1 MAEYLVTGGAG
12 FIGGHLA
19 ERLVRDGKSV
29 RVLDDFSSGREA
41 NLRSWGD
48 RAEMVRGDI
57 RDSAAVARAMSG
69 VRVVFHLAAL
79 PSVPK
84 SVADPRT
91 SHDINVNG
99 TLNVLLAARDAGVR
113 RLVFSSSSAVYG
125 DSPELPKREDMT
137 PTPISPY
144 GLHKLIGEQYGE
156 LFTRTYGLPTVSLRY
171 FNVYGPRQDPQSEYA
186 AAIPKFITS
195 LLAGRAPTVFGD
207 GEQTRD
213 FTYVAD
219 VVDANLAAA
228 GAGSQAAGRTFNIAG
243 GRRISV
249 NELISTING
258 ILSSA
263 IAPNYAPPRPG
274 DVLHSQADVAKAK
287 ALLGITGRVD
297 LAEGLRRTVEWF
309 RQGGGSPT
317 S

>member
-1 MAEYLVTGGAG
+1 MSEYLVTGGAG

-29 RVLDDFSSGREA
+29 CILDNFSSGREA

-48 RAEMVRGDI
+48 RAEIIRGDI
-57 RDSAAVARAMSG
+57 RDRADVTRALSG

-84 SVADPRT
+84 SVADPLT

-99 TLNVLLAARDAGVR
+99 TLNVLIAARDARVQ

-125 DSPELPKREDMT
+125 DSPDLPKREDMT

-144 GLHKLIGEQYGE
+144 GLHKLVGEQYGQ
-156 LFTRTYGLPTVSLRY
+156 LFTRTYGLQTVSLRY

-186 AAIPKFITS
+186 AAIPKFITC
-195 LLAGRAPTVFGD
+195 LLAGRPPTVFGD

-213 FTYVAD
+213 FTYVAN

-228 GAGSQAAGRTFNIAG
+228 AASPEAVGQTCNIAG

-249 NELISTING
+249 NELIATLKN
-258 ILSSA
+258 ILGSF
-263 IAPNYAPPRPG
+263 IAPAYAPPRPG
-274 DVLHSQADVAKAK
+274 DVLHSLADIAKAQR
-287 ALLGITGRVD
+287 LLGVAARVE

-309 RQGGGSPT
+309 RRQSPA

>member
-29 RVLDDFSSGREA
+29 RILDDFSSGREA
-41 NLRSWGD
+41 NLKGWGD
-48 RAEMVRGDI
+48 RAEIIRGDI
-57 RDSAAVARAMSG
+57 RDPATVARALSG
-69 VRVVFHLAAL
+69 VRVVFHFAAL

-84 SVADPRT
+84 SVADPMT

-99 TLNVLLAARDAGVR
+99 TLNVLMAARDARVQR
-113 RLVFSSSSAVYG
+113 VVFSSSSAVYG
-125 DSPELPKREDMT
+125 DSPELPKREDMK

-144 GLHKLIGEQYGE
+144 GLHKLVGEQYGE
-156 LFTRTYGLPTVSLRY
+156 LFSRTYGLQTVSLRY

-186 AAIPKFITS
+186 AAIPRFITS
-195 LLAGRAPTVFGD
+195 LIAGRPPTVFGD

-213 FTYVAD
+213 FTYVAN

-228 GAGSQAAGRTFNIAG
+228 KAGPEAVGQTFNVAG

-249 NELISTING
+249 NELIATINN
-258 ILSSA
+258 ILGSA
-263 IAPNYAPPRPG
+263 IAPVYAPPRPG
-274 DVLHSQADVAKAK
+274 DVLHSLADVARAK
-287 ALLGITGRVD
+287 RLLNIEARIE

-309 RQGGGSPT
+309 RF
-317 S
+317 

>member
-1 MAEYLVTGGAG
+1 MPESLVTGGAG

-29 RVLDDFSSGREA
+29 RILDNFSSGREA

-48 RAEMVRGDI
+48 RAEIIRDDI
-57 RDSAAVARAMSG
+57 RNRAAVASAMTG

-84 SVADPRT
+84 SVADPVT

-99 TLNVLLAARDAGVR
+99 TLNVLLAARDARVQ
-113 RLVFSSSSAVYG
+113 RLVFTSSSAVYG
-125 DSPELPKREDMT
+125 DSPTLPKREDMT

-144 GLHKLIGEQYGE
+144 GLHKLIGEQYCA
-156 LFTRTYGLPTVSLRY
+156 LFTRAYALQTVSLRY

-195 LLAGRAPTVFGD
+195 LLSGRPPTIFGD

-213 FTYVAD
+213 FTYVAN
-219 VVDANLAAA
+219 VVDGNLAAA
-228 GAGSQAAGRTFNIAG
+228 AAAPEAVGQTFNIAG

-249 NELISTING
+249 NELIATLNN
-258 ILSSA
+258 ILGTQ
-263 IAPNYAPPRPG
+263 ITPTYAPPRPG
-274 DVLHSQADVAKAK
+274 DVLHSLADITKAHR
-287 ALLGITGRVD
+287 LLDGTPRVE

-309 RQGGGSPT
+309 RQ
-317 S
+317 

>member
-1 MAEYLVTGGAG
+1 MPEYLVTGGAG

-19 ERLVRDGKSV
+19 ERLVRDGKSI
-29 RVLDDFSSGREA
+29 RILDNFSSGREA

-48 RAEMVRGDI
+48 RAEIIRDDI
-57 RDSAAVARAMSG
+57 RDRAAVARAMAG
-69 VRVVFHLAAL
+69 IRIVFHLAAL

-84 SVADPRT
+84 SVADPLT

-99 TLNVLLAARDAGVR
+99 TLNVLLAARDARVQR
-113 RLVFSSSSAVYG
+113 VVFTSSSAVYG
-125 DSPELPKREDMT
+125 DSPTLPKREDMT

-144 GLHKLIGEQYGE
+144 GLHKLIGEQYCA
-156 LFTRTYGLPTVSLRY
+156 LFTRAWGLQTVSLRY

-186 AAIPKFITS
+186 AAIPKFIAS

-213 FTYVAD
+213 FTYVANI
-219 VVDANLAAA
+219 VDANLAAA
-228 GAGSQAAGRTFNIAG
+228 AAPEAAGQTFNIAG

-249 NELISTING
+249 NELIATLNQ
-258 ILSSA
+258 ILGTA
-263 IAPNYAPPRPG
+263 VAPSYAPPRPG
-274 DVLHSQADVAKAK
+274 DVLHSLADITKANR
-287 ALLGITGRVD
+287 LLDGTPRVE

-309 RQGGGSPT
+309 RQS
-317 S
+317 

>member
-1 MAEYLVTGGAG
+1 MSEYLVTGGAG

-29 RVLDDFSSGREA
+29 RILDNFSSGREA
-41 NLRSWGD
+41 NLRDWGD
-48 RAEMVRGDI
+48 HAEIIRDDI
-57 RDSAAVARAMSG
+57 RDRAAVARAMTG
-69 VRVVFHLAAL
+69 IRVVFHLAAL

-84 SVADPRT
+84 SVADPVT

-99 TLNVLLAARDAGVR
+99 TLNVLMAARDARVQR
-113 RLVFSSSSAVYG
+113 VVFTSSSAVYG
-125 DSPELPKREDMT
+125 DSPTLPKREDMT

-144 GLHKLIGEQYGE
+144 GLHKLIGEQYCA
-156 LFTRTYGLPTVSLRY
+156 LFTRAYGLQTVSLRY

-195 LLAGRAPTVFGD
+195 LIAGRAPTVFGD

-213 FTYVAD
+213 FTYVAN
-219 VVDANLAAA
+219 VVDGNLAAA
-228 GAGSQAAGRTFNIAG
+228 DAAPEAVGQVFNIAG

-249 NELISTING
+249 NELIATLNS
-258 ILSSA
+258 ILGTA
-263 IAPNYAPPRPG
+263 IAPAYAPPRPG
-274 DVLHSQADVAKAK
+274 DVLHSLADITKAHR
-287 ALLGITGRVD
+287 LLDGTPRVE

-309 RQGGGSPT
+309 RQP
-317 S
+317 

>member
-1 MAEYLVTGGAG
+1 MPEYLVTGGAG

-29 RVLDDFSSGREA
+29 RILDNFSSGREA

-48 RAEMVRGDI
+48 RAEIIRDDI
-57 RDSAAVARAMSG
+57 RDRAAVARAMVG

-84 SVADPRT
+84 SVADPVT

-99 TLNVLLAARDAGVR
+99 TLNVLLAARDARVQ
-113 RLVFSSSSAVYG
+113 RLVFTSSSAVYG
-125 DSPELPKREDMT
+125 DSPTLPKREDMT

-144 GLHKLIGEQYGE
+144 GLHKLIGEQYCA
-156 LFTRTYGLPTVSLRY
+156 LFTRAYGLQTVSLRY

-195 LLAGRAPTVFGD
+195 LLAGRPPTIFGD

-213 FTYVAD
+213 FTYVAN
-219 VVDANLAAA
+219 VVDGNLAAA
-228 GAGSQAAGRTFNIAG
+228 AAAPEAVGQTFNIAG

-249 NELISTING
+249 NELINTLNN
-258 ILSSA
+258 ILGTQ
-263 IAPNYAPPRPG
+263 ITPTYASPRPG
-274 DVLHSQADVAKAK
+274 DVLHSLADITKAHR
-287 ALLGITGRVD
+287 LLDGTPRVE

-309 RQGGGSPT
+309 RR
-317 S
+317 